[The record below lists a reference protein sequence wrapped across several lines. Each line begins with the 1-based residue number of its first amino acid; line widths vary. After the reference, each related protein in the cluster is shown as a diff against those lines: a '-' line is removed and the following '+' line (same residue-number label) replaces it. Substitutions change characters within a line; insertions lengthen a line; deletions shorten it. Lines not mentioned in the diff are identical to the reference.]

1 MGQYSLAAQ
10 KTFGGKRVTSTIML
24 IYLHFQSKERGGSC
38 GLCQGKL
45 IENRSVEAEFPVER
59 APLLDASR

>member
-1 MGQYSLAAQ
+1 
-10 KTFGGKRVTSTIML
+10 ML